1 MPHTDVESTNLHM
14 LCAIRL
20 GIEADRVAASS
31 QFALSA
37 TLADRLR
44 GLSHE
49 QLWAFV
55 AHVGQTTLFPPRQD
69 LLALLDA
76 PVPLTGTLAAVRTPR
91 PAPPPESAPC
101 TSEI

>member
-1 MPHTDVESTNLHM
+1 MPKTDVESTNMHM

-31 QFALSA
+31 KFALSA
-37 TLADRLR
+37 ALADRLG

-55 AHVGQTTLFPPRQD
+55 THVGPTTLFPPRQD

-76 PVPLTGTLAAVRTPR
+76 PTPLTGTLAAVRTPR
-91 PAPPPESAPC
+91 PVAPPGSAPLAP
-101 TSEI
+101 EI